1 MLILDRIS
9 FEPNSSLSN
18 HIKSM
23 VDSKNKSKYTMP
35 TYTSY
40 KKDGSKIY

>member
-1 MLILDRIS
+1 
-9 FEPNSSLSN
+9 
-18 HIKSM
+18 M

-40 KKDGSKIY
+40 KKDGSKVYIELVKKDKSNNPIKSQYELV